1 MKKSLLKGKHS
12 LMGKNFNSKEAEE
25 GKVDFWLSQGY
36 FTAGKDKKAL
46 AKKKY
51 SLIIP
56 PPNVTGMLHIGHAK
70 DTTEQD
76 VIARYKRLK
85 GFDVLYLPA
94 MDHAG
99 IATQAKVE
107 QKLQQEGVDK
117 YRLGRE
123 GFLKEAWRWKEHF
136 AEYIHKQWKALGLS
150 LDYSKERFTL
160 DEGMQKAVAHVF
172 KTFYDQGL
180 IYQGERI
187 INWDPVLK
195 TALSNIEVEH
205 KDIPGKFYYF
215 SYVLK
220 EDPSVK
226 LTIATTRPETM
237 FGDTA
242 LVYNPKDKRYSKYDG
257 KIFLNPANGQGLPLI
272 ADSYVDKSFGTGV
285 MKCTPAHDPNDFLI
299 AKRHDLKMPLIMNP
313 DGTMNE
319 KCGPFKGMDRF
330 VCREALV
337 KKIQEEGNLVKIEEI
352 THNVGHSSRTGAI
365 VEPYLCK
372 QWFVK
377 MKPLSDAV
385 NKLQHSKDKTKFF
398 PSRFAHTFQRWL
410 DTTEDWCI
418 SRQLWWGHRIPVYYE
433 KGTKKAVCSETPLD
447 PNRYEQDPDV
457 LDTWFS
463 SGLAPFA
470 FLGWPENDALVKRY
484 YPLDVMV
491 TGYDI
496 IFFWVA
502 RMAFESVFFMKKMPF
517 KLVYLHGLIRDE
529 QGRKMSKSLGNGID
543 PFDVIDKYGCDALR
557 WSLVSSG
564 APGLD
569 LPIGERN
576 FVAAR
581 DFINKVWNASR
592 YVISILGEDFK
603 PLKRTSEDLSFIDG
617 YVIDHL
623 NGTIKGVNRMMD
635 KFEHGQACRFLY
647 DFLYDIFC
655 GQYLEWS
662 KVALQSDD
670 PKKKDCVKSV
680 LLLVLKQFLI
690 MLFPFCPF
698 ISEEIYSYLPGHK
711 KSLFEEK
718 FPKPNKFH
726 ALKEKEEEGSILSQA
741 ISEIRNFKSVNRLA
755 PNDKI
760 DVDVYGEEGLVES
773 LKPYLARF
781 GFIEN
786 YNQVQKKEENMR
798 FFASFG
804 LLLKVK
810 DSKAL
815 EERKRE
821 RIELLKKEI
830 ERSERMLSN
839 ENFLKKANPAIV
851 QKEKDKL
858 KANQEELRK
867 YEG

>member
-12 LMGKNFNSKEAEE
+12 LMDKNFNSKEAEE

-123 GFLKEAWRWKEHF
+123 GFLKEAWRWKDHF

-172 KTFYDQGL
+172 KAFYDQGL

-377 MKPLSDAV
+377 MKPLSEAV
-385 NKLQHSKDKTKFF
+385 DKLQHSKDKTKFF

-433 KGTKKAVCSETPLD
+433 KGTGKAVCSETPLD
-447 PNRYEQDPDV
+447 PNRHDQDPDV

-470 FLGWPENDALVKRY
+470 FLGWPENDALVRRY

-502 RMAFESVFFMKKMPF
+502 RMAFESVFFMKEMPF

-603 PLKRTSEDLSFIDG
+603 PLKRASEDLSFIDG

-623 NGTIKGVNRMMD
+623 NGAIKGVNRMMD

-718 FPKPNKFH
+718 FPMPNKFH